1 MAITH
6 TNRKGQT
13 YILYKG
19 QTKTGKPRY
28 YFARADKNQDEPV
41 MELPAGFAISESVNG
56 VVSLAKDRPALIL
69 PEEVA
74 VVEDAVKQLSDA
86 RRYRVAVKHNQI
98 EIYERV
104 GPDYEILTRKILPSV
119 WVSPDRAKQVQSELE
134 QHAQYT
140 PVLRFTLV
148 DPVQRLFGVERM
160 CYLGRIDGWLD
171 LFKTGS
177 VATLADALIPTLGTE
192 EFFELW

>member
-1 MAITH
+1 MAITY

-13 YILYKG
+13 YTLYKG

-28 YFARADKNQDEPV
+28 YFARAEKHEDEPV
-41 MELPAGFAISESVNG
+41 TELPAGFTISESVNG
-56 VVSLAKDRPALIL
+56 IVSLVKDRPVLIP

-74 VVEDAVKQLSDA
+74 VMENAIKQHPDA
-86 RRYRVAVKHNQI
+86 RKYRVVVKRNQI

-104 GPDYEILTRKILPSV
+104 GPDYETLIPKILPSV
-119 WVSPDRAKQVQSELE
+119 QVSPDRLKQIQSEME
-134 QHAQYT
+134 PHAQYT
-140 PVLRFTLV
+140 PVLRFTLL
-148 DPVQRLFGVERM
+148 DSEQRLFGAERM
-160 CYLGRIDGWLD
+160 CYLGDIDGWLD
-171 LFKTGS
+171 LSATGL